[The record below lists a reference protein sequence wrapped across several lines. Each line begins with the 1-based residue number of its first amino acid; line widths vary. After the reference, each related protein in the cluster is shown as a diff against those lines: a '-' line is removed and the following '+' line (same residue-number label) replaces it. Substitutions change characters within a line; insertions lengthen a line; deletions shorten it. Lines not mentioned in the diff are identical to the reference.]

1 MVVREVSR
9 TGIGILASVSVLSI
23 ALNVDRL
30 RDRVFGHADAPH
42 IESLAVLPVK
52 NFSGDP
58 GQEFF
63 ADGMTDDLIAGL
75 AITYKRQLARI
86 ALHS

>member
-30 RDRVFGHADAPH
+30 RDRVFGHADALH
-42 IESLAVLPVK
+42 IESLAVLSVK

-58 GQEFF
+58 SQEFF

-75 AITYKRQLARI
+75 AITYTRQFARI